1 MTTKIDAFWEK
12 RHVLLKLHMTSPP
25 VHETFL
31 KFTSVRVESGERAAP
46 SVKIHQ
52 DGARLVVQRAEK
64 MEDIVI
70 NTKG

>member
-1 MTTKIDAFWEK
+1 
-12 RHVLLKLHMTSPP
+12 MTSPP

-31 KFTSVRVESGERAAP
+31 KFTSVRFESGERAAP